1 MKTFIITVVLAF
13 YGFNIIAQEK
23 TAIKEGNWVIVSNIK
38 TPKNSTVMFYNDK
51 QELIYSEVI
60 TNKRLNIEK
69 KRVKLALNQVLKK
82 AMETEKVILDKNLV
96 ITALK
101 TK

>member
-1 MKTFIITVVLAF
+1 MKTFIITVMLAF
-13 YGFNIIAQEK
+13 YGFNIVAQEK

-60 TNKRLNIEK
+60 TNKRINIERK
-69 KRVKLALNQVLKK
+69 KIKLALNQVLKK
-82 AMETEKVILDKNLV
+82 AIETEKVISDKNLV

-101 TK
+101 AK

>member
-1 MKTFIITVVLAF
+1 MKTLVITVMLAF

-60 TNKRLNIEK
+60 TNKRLNIERK
-69 KRVKLALNQVLKK
+69 KVKLALNQVLEK
-82 AMETEKVILDKNLV
+82 AMETEKVIADKNLV

-101 TK
+101 AK

>member
-1 MKTFIITVVLAF
+1 MKTLVITVMLAF
-13 YGFNIIAQEK
+13 YGFNTIAQEK

-60 TNKRLNIEK
+60 TNKRLNIERK
-69 KRVKLALNQVLKK
+69 KVKLALNQVLRK
-82 AMETEKVILDKNLV
+82 AIETEKVIYDKNLV

-101 TK
+101 AK

>member
-1 MKTFIITVVLAF
+1 MKTLIITVVLAF

-23 TAIKEGNWVIVSNIK
+23 TAIKEGNWVIVSNVK

-60 TNKRLNIEK
+60 TNKRLNIERK
-69 KRVKLALNQVLKK
+69 KVKLALNQVLEK
-82 AMETEKVILDKNLV
+82 AMETEKVIADKNLV

-101 TK
+101 AK

>member
-1 MKTFIITVVLAF
+1 MKTLIITVVLAF
-13 YGFNIIAQEK
+13 YGFNMIAQEK
-23 TAIKEGNWVIVSNIK
+23 KVIKEGNWVVVSNIK

-60 TNKRLNIEK
+60 TNKRLNIERK
-69 KRVKLALNQVLKK
+69 KVKLALNQVLEK
-82 AMETEKVILDKNLV
+82 AIETEKVISDKNLV

-101 TK
+101 AK

>member
-1 MKTFIITVVLAF
+1 MKTLIITVVLAF

-23 TAIKEGNWVIVSNIK
+23 TAIKEGNWVVVSNIK

-51 QELIYSEVI
+51 QEIIYSEVI
-60 TNKRLNIEK
+60 TNKRLNIERK
-69 KRVKLALNQVLKK
+69 KVKLALNQVLEK
-82 AMETEKVILDKNLV
+82 AIETEKVISDKNLV

-101 TK
+101 AK

>member
-1 MKTFIITVVLAF
+1 MKTLIITLVLAF

-23 TAIKEGNWVIVSNIK
+23 TAIKEGNWVIVSNVK

-51 QELIYSEVI
+51 QELIYSELI
-60 TNKRLNIEK
+60 TNKRLNIERK
-69 KRVKLALNQVLKK
+69 KVKLALNQVLEK
-82 AMETEKVILDKNLV
+82 AIETEKVISDKNLV

-101 TK
+101 AK

>member
-1 MKTFIITVVLAF
+1 MKTLVITVMLAF

-60 TNKRLNIEK
+60 TNKRLNIERK
-69 KRVKLALNQVLKK
+69 KVKLALNQVLKK
-82 AMETEKVILDKNLV
+82 AIETEKVIYDKNLV

-101 TK
+101 AK